1 MSASTYG
8 FNGNNPFVSI
18 YSTDSEG
25 NQQSPAETR
34 QITFN
39 GEHPFTVNCPA
50 VFTKNLE
57 VTTINCVIY
66 GESGGTGIPQDL
78 FKTLAI
84 GNDARYESILNLNNL
99 QCTTINGLPVV
110 TSSGGGSTMNLSET
124 LTNGNDATN
133 HNIIN
138 VNNLQCATIN
148 GLPVPTS
155 GGGGGRSTMNL
166 SETLANG
173 NDGANQNIVNINNIQ
188 CNSINGEIYNP
199 VGFSQNLQETL
210 TIGNNAGGLAMANVG
225 LISCNGFQLNSYP
238 TTFPAVGS
246 TFKYTLPTY
255 PIPTTGMIQL
265 SGTGNLVAGMY
276 MVNIACQLTATNGLS
291 MCSVTATLGSQ
302 SFSSQLAGISPNV
315 TPVSTA
321 LLSCILISTGGQLP
335 TISVGGTSNTSTQN
349 YSFTSTSN
357 ASISRIA

>member
-57 VTTINCVIY
+57 VTTINGVIY
-66 GESGGTGIPQDL
+66 GESGGTGVPQDL

-110 TSSGGGSTMNLSET
+110 TSSGGGSTMNRSET

-155 GGGGGRSTMNL
+155 GGGGG
-166 SETLANG
+166 G
-173 NDGANQNIVNINNIQ
+173 
-188 CNSINGEIYNP
+188 SI
-199 VGFSQNLQETL
+199 
-210 TIGNNAGGLAMANVG
+210 
-225 LISCNGFQLNSYP
+225 
-238 TTFPAVGS
+238 
-246 TFKYTLPTY
+246 
-255 PIPTTGMIQL
+255 
-265 SGTGNLVAGMY
+265 
-276 MVNIACQLTATNGLS
+276 
-291 MCSVTATLGSQ
+291 
-302 SFSSQLAGISPNV
+302 
-315 TPVSTA
+315 
-321 LLSCILISTGGQLP
+321 
-335 TISVGGTSNTSTQN
+335 
-349 YSFTSTSN
+349 
-357 ASISRIA
+357 

>member
-8 FNGNNPFVSI
+8 YNGNNPFVSI
-18 YSTDSEG
+18 HSVNSAGYEL
-25 NQQSPAETR
+25 SPAESR
-34 QITFN
+34 QVIFN

-50 VFTKNLE
+50 VFTNNLE
-57 VTTINCVIY
+57 VKTINGVIY
-66 GESGGTGIPQDL
+66 GESGGTGVLQDL
-78 FKTLAI
+78 FKTLVI

-99 QCTTINGLPVV
+99 QCTTINGLPVPV
-110 TSSGGGSTMNLSET
+110 ISGGSTTNLSET

-133 HNIIN
+133 HNIVN
-138 VNNLQCATIN
+138 VGNLQCATIN
-148 GLPVPTS
+148 GLPVPIS
-155 GGGGGRSTMNL
+155 GGGGSSTMNL

-173 NDGANQNIVNINNIQ
+173 NDGANQNIVGINNIQ
-188 CNSINGEIYNP
+188 CTSINGEIYNP

-210 TIGNNAGGLAMANVG
+210 TIGNNAGGLAMNNVG

-291 MCSVTATLGSQ
+291 MCSVIATLGSQ
-302 SFSSQLAGISPNV
+302 SFSSQLAGISPNL
-315 TPVSTA
+315 TPISTA